1 MYAYN
6 SRFWMESVNGGAF
19 AIDPS
24 FGLGLGQGNPF
35 VVSDDGIIVPK
46 CIDPQTGELKLDKD
60 GFPVG
65 MNFWA
70 GMDGQV
76 YVRGNIYATDGV
88 FNGIVKAKDFQ
99 LPSGDSMVSILNDN
113 KKIKSDWLDLMGI
126 NIKNDA
132 GQTVMTIDQTGVK
145 FGAGFSPVTY
155 QYSVDGTSGWH
166 YTMTANDKY
175 RRESYD
181 GGGTWADGYQF
192 KGEDGKK
199 GSDANVT
206 RANIE
211 KALQKASTTSESY
224 IGVDSVGSP
233 EIYGGAIYGTNIYA
247 GDGSGSY
254 AHMSGENFSLFAG
267 GISEPKIKMDIGYNG
282 AEPSIYLGA
291 GDGTGNR
298 VFRIYKNTTQGI
310 ISYHGSGKNY
320 CMLLFNDDGSI
331 SPFGSTVMS
340 GTWDFSDATVL
351 GVHVT
356 LA

>member
-1 MYAYN
+1 M
-6 SRFWMESVNGGAF
+6 G
-19 AIDPS
+19 
-24 FGLGLGQGNPF
+24 
-35 VVSDDGIIVPK
+35 DDGTIVPK
-46 CIDPQTGELKLDKD
+46 CIDPATGELKLDDD

-88 FNGIVKAKDFQ
+88 FNGIVKAMDFQ
-99 LPSGDSMVSILNDN
+99 LPSGDSMVSILNSD

-145 FGAGFSPVTY
+145 FGTGFSPVTY

-192 KGEDGKK
+192 KGTDGRPGTDGNPKK
-199 GSDANVT
+199 YLESIQVT
-206 RANIE
+206 EITQSGVKSALIQGARIE
-211 KALQKASTTSESY
+211 
-224 IGVDSVGSP
+224 
-233 EIYGGAIYGTNIYA
+233 
-247 GDGSGSY
+247 
-254 AHMSGENFSLFAG
+254 
-267 GISEPKIKMDIGYNG
+267 G
-282 AEPSIYLGA
+282 AEILG
-291 GDGTGNR
+291 GEFKDLTGTSSLTLATQSGTSGQ
-298 VFRIYKNTTQGI
+298 VFSDLIFQNSSQEIFKVTDDITDSTIWLYGVPIVTTNT
-310 ISYHGSGKNY
+310 YSGKAK
-320 CMLLFNDDGSI
+320 LSDDVI
-331 SPFGSTVMS
+331 
-340 GTWDFSDATVL
+340 
-351 GVHVT
+351 VHAT